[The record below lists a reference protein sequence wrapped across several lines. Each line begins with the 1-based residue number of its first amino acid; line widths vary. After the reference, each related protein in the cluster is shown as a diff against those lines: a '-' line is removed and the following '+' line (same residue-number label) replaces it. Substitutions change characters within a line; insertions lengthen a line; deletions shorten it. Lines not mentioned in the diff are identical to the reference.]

1 MSAYPT
7 FRTLFLVP
15 VLALG
20 LAGCMETRAERTAVG
35 AVGGAVVAEAVGG
48 NAVTGA
54 VIGGAAGYFCDQL
67 NVPGCRHR

>member
-1 MSAYPT
+1 MSVYS
-7 FRTLFLVP
+7 RLGSLVLVP
-15 VLALG
+15 VLAFA
-20 LAGCMETRAERTAVG
+20 LAGCVDTRAERTAVG

-67 NVPGCRHR
+67 NVPGCKHR